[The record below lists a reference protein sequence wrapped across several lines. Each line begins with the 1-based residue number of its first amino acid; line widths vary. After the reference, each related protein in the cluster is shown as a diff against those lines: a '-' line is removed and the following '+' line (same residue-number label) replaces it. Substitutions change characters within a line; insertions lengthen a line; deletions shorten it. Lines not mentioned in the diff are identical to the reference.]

1 MATELTEYE
10 LQQIRKSIDRFSQIA
25 TNVSKKVESNKYTY
39 DISKT
44 EEFLSRF
51 EQEEKSALKS
61 AQKTIEKV
69 FGSTNWWSSDRNN
82 LNDILKQKG
91 DDCAREIERIAC
103 YTEKICLEQRTN

>member
-10 LQQIRKSIDRFSQIA
+10 LQQIRKYIDKFSQIA

-39 DISKT
+39 DISKN

-61 AQKTIEKV
+61 AQKTNDFDYWRNTKKV
-69 FGSTNWWSSDRNN
+69 PTTDKTIF
-82 LNDILKQKG
+82 
-91 DDCAREIERIAC
+91 
-103 YTEKICLEQRTN
+103 